1 MNLVPAEA
9 EKNLNIAMGSNII
22 ILTIFTFFLHVIPG
36 FAQSDTSKK
45 PASGKVI
52 IQKDY
57 RVDSL
62 INRHI
67 RINNEKQSIPGYRIQ
82 VYFGSTRTEALSA
95 KADFIKKYPDVKIY
109 MIYEQPNYKIR
120 AGDFTT
126 RYEAEKYHKQII
138 VDFKSCFIVPDE
150 ISLPEL

>member
-9 EKNLNIAMGSNII
+9 EKSLKIAMDSNII
-22 ILTIFTFFLHVIPG
+22 FLIAFIFFSQICSG
-36 FAQSDTSKK
+36 YAQNSTSNK
-45 PASGKVI
+45 PVNGKI
-52 IQKDY
+52 TIQKDY

-67 RINNEKQSIPGYRIQ
+67 RINNEKQFIPGYRIQ
-82 VYFGSTRTEALSA
+82 VFFGSTRTEALSA
-95 KADFIKKYPDVKIY
+95 KADFIKKYPDMKVY

-120 AGDFTT
+120 AGDFTN
-126 RYEAEKYHKQII
+126 RYEAEKYHQQII
-138 VDFKSCFIVPDE
+138 ADFKSCFIVPDE